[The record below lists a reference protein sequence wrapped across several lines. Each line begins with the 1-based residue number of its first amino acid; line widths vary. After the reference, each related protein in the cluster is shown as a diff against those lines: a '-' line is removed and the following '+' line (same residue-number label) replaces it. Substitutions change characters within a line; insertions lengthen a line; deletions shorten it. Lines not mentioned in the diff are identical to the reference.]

1 MSRRCVAFIP
11 RSRQAGIMT
20 ASRLPLP
27 DTTRLRS
34 GILIKLLALEHVK
47 GVLGQVAR
55 HGPDGTVNLVPKAQT
70 R

>member
-1 MSRRCVAFIP
+1 
-11 RSRQAGIMT
+11 MT
-20 ASRLPLP
+20 ASRLHLP